1 MSLQRSYIGRRNV
14 GVNDAGQLDRRLT
27 LFSPTYTA
35 QSNGEPLLSWTTVA
49 TVWGSKRSLNGH
61 RLLAADGTHY
71 EQFTAFEIRYR
82 DDIRTGW
89 RVQLGTSV
97 YEVTNT
103 QELGRKHLLEIVA
116 RSVDQAA

>member
-14 GVNDAGQLDRRLT
+14 GVNDAGQLDRRIT
-27 LFSPTYTA
+27 IFSPTLTRNA
-35 QSNGEPLLSWTTVA
+35 DGSEAVTWTNVA

-71 EQFTAFEIRYR
+71 EQFTSFEIRYR
-82 DDIRTGW
+82 ADVATGW
-89 RVQLGTSV
+89 RLQQGTAI

-103 QELGRKHLLEIVA
+103 QELGRKHLLQLVA
-116 RSVDQAA
+116 RAVDQGS